1 MTDNKLNIKSTR
13 VVLPIGS
20 SSLIVVFIVLC
31 MAVFTAITFI
41 TAKNEE
47 KLTQQTTQFLSK
59 YYLANEN
66 VSRTLDDLQ
75 KMLDDG
81 NESSSLMTYDKYA
94 VSVND
99 DSIVEFEVSVDDN
112 LTIKVKAEINQ
123 NRKLNIKSSVL
134 YNLKTDM
141 LIEDDFL
148 DLYEGDGNFEGFA
161 DNFENSGG

>member
-13 VVLPIGS
+13 VILPIGS

-31 MAVFTAITFI
+31 MAIFTAITFI

-66 VSRTLDDLQ
+66 VSRSLADLQ

-81 NESSSLMTYDKYA
+81 KESSILVTYDKYP
-94 VSVND
+94 VSVNE
-99 DSIVEFEVSVDDN
+99 SVVEFEVPLDN
-112 LTIKVKAEINQ
+112 NFTIKVQAEIDVNH
-123 NRKLNIKSSVL
+123 KLNLKSSAL
-134 YNLKTDM
+134 YNLNTEA
-141 LIEDDFL
+141 LIEDDFI
-148 DLYEGDGNFEGFA
+148 DLYDGGENFEGFA